1 MPMDLRAAPAI
12 ALGGM
17 AGAAV
22 RWWLHDVWP
31 GDSTPWVTLIV
42 NVAGSAALGWLLAAE
57 TGTSVFARA
66 AGAGFCGSF
75 TTFSAFALVVA
86 EQVDSGRI
94 GPGML
99 YAVVSLGAAIAA
111 AVAAGLLRRRLGR
124 SFRRV
129 AT

>member
-1 MPMDLRAAPAI
+1 MDLRAVPAI

-31 GDSTPWVTLIV
+31 GDSTSWATLIV
-42 NVAGSAALGWLLAAE
+42 NVAGSAVLGWLVAAE
-57 TGTSVFARA
+57 GGHSAFARV

-75 TTFSAFALVVA
+75 TTFSAFGLIVA
-86 EQVDSGRI
+86 EHFDSGRI
-94 GPGML
+94 GAGVL
-99 YAVVSLGAAIAA
+99 YAAASLGAAIAA
-111 AVAAGLLRRRLGR
+111 AVAAGFLRRWLGR

>member
-1 MPMDLRAAPAI
+1 
-12 ALGGM
+12 M

-42 NVAGSAALGWLLAAE
+42 NVAGSAVLGWLVAAE
-57 TGTSVFARA
+57 GGHRAFARV

-75 TTFSAFALVVA
+75 TTFSAFGLIVA
-86 EQVDSGRI
+86 EQFDSGRI
-94 GPGML
+94 GAGML
-99 YAVVSLGAAIAA
+99 YAVMSLGVAIAA
-111 AVAAGLLRRRLGR
+111 AVAAGFLRRWLGR
-124 SFRRV
+124 SFRGV

>member
-1 MPMDLRAAPAI
+1 MHLRAAPAI

-31 GDSTPWVTLIV
+31 ADSTPWVTLIV
-42 NVAGSAALGWLLAAE
+42 NVAGSAVLGWLVAAE
-57 TGTSVFARA
+57 PGDSRFARV

-75 TTFSAFALVVA
+75 TTFSAFGLITA
-86 EQVDSGRI
+86 EQIDSGRI
-94 GPGML
+94 GAGML
-99 YAVVSLGAAIAA
+99 YAVASLGAAIAA
-111 AVAAGLLRRRLGR
+111 AVAAGFLRRRLRR

-129 AT
+129 AA

>member
-1 MPMDLRAAPAI
+1 MELRAAPAL

-22 RWWLHDVWP
+22 RWWLHDAWP
-31 GDSTPWVTLIV
+31 GASTSWATLIV
-42 NVAGSAALGWLLAAE
+42 NVAGSAVVGWLVAAE
-57 TGTSVFARA
+57 SGRNAFARV

-75 TTFSAFALVVA
+75 TTFSAFSLIVA
-86 EQVDSGRI
+86 EQFESGRADV
-94 GPGML
+94 GVL

-111 AVAAGLLRRRLGR
+111 AVAAGFVRRRLRR

>member
-1 MPMDLRAAPAI
+1 
-12 ALGGM
+12 M

-22 RWWLHDVWP
+22 RWWLHDVWS
-31 GDSTPWVTLIV
+31 GDSTSWVTLIV
-42 NVAGSAALGWLLAAE
+42 NVAGSAVLGWLVAAE
-57 TGTSVFARA
+57 TGHRAFARV

-75 TTFSAFALVVA
+75 TTFSAFGLIVA
-86 EQVDSGRI
+86 EQFDSGRI
-94 GPGML
+94 GPGVL

-111 AVAAGLLRRRLGR
+111 ATAAGLLRRRLRR